1 MLWFRKSKKGFTLI
15 ELMVV
20 VAIIG
25 VLALL
30 GLRLYTGQ
38 QAKAKEAIVKANAGT
53 VHTLIQS
60 ELADGPVDIATFK
73 AADPEGIV
81 GANLHNPF
89 TGVSM
94 EDVDFVLAPT
104 PLPGAT
110 MTGTATAGQIIIDE
124 VVSGIDFRVTG
135 VGNNNIAIPET
146 LEAKR

>member
-1 MLWFRKSKKGFTLI
+1 
-15 ELMVV
+15 
-20 VAIIG
+20 
-25 VLALL
+25 
-30 GLRLYTGQ
+30 
-38 QAKAKEAIVKANAGT
+38 
-53 VHTLIQS
+53 
-60 ELADGPVDIATFK
+60 
-73 AADPEGIV
+73 
-81 GANLHNPF
+81 
-89 TGVSM
+89 M